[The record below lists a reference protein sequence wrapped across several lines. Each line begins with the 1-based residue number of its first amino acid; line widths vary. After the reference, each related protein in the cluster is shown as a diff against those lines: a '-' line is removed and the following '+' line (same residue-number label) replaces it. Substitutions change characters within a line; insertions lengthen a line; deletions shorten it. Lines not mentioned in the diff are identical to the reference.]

1 MSRKLKT
8 NLLEQEIRVRDVL
21 PARDEKNDYH
31 VDAFV
36 SLDVIPD
43 NETRSMVE
51 RVTVNPYP
59 ITGEYVN
66 SFADSTNYR
75 LDVAQA
81 VSRPAG
87 HNLGDVSAMQELL
100 SLSKE
105 EFDSRI
111 AKFRDMLAE
120 HNKVPSEDL
129 NNG

>member
-1 MSRKLKT
+1 MSRKLMT

-31 VDAFV
+31 VDSFV
-36 SLDVIPD
+36 SLDVVPD

-87 HNLGDVSAMQELL
+87 RNLGDVSAMQELL

-111 AKFRDMLAE
+111 AKFREMIAQ
-120 HNKVPSEDL
+120 NGVVSSEDS